1 MWEEREERE
10 EGEGKKLTTSSFS
23 PHLPPFKCMFLIN
36 KPSFVINLVLDSPRL
51 SNERPVS
58 LEPCNFSSLVMLL
71 PMKSLYLWRK
81 FRHEMICRG
90 LYHLL

>member
-1 MWEEREERE
+1 MGRGLVSTRVV
-10 EGEGKKLTTSSFS
+10 GQTDNNGNLS
-23 PHLPPFKCMFLIN
+23 PRTASVFIVN